1 MQFEVEKLGDWKKWE
16 AAGDYFSYRG
26 EKIFYIEGGQIDA
39 PVLVLIHGFP
49 TASWDWH
56 KVWEPLC
63 QNFRV
68 LAFDMIGFGLSAKP
82 AKYEY
87 SIKDQADLLESLLQ
101 LKGVTHYHLLAHD
114 YGVTVAQELLARA
127 AETNST
133 TTTRSIDSLVLLN
146 GGLFPET
153 HKPVLIQKL
162 LISPLGGLVA
172 RLGSFARFKQNFDKI
187 CAHALPDN
195 ELETFWELLLLE
207 NGKAIMPK
215 LIRYMVERRRNRER
229 WVGALQNTQT
239 PIRLINGLEDPI
251 SGAHMLVRYRELIDD
266 PDIHELPGVGHYPQV
281 EAPEAVYKACQSY
294 WQALEII

>member
-1 MQFEVEKLGDWKKWE
+1 MNNWKNWE
-16 AAGDYFSYRG
+16 TAGDYFSYCG
-26 EKIFYIEGGQIDA
+26 EKIFHIEGGNANA

-63 QNFRV
+63 QHFRV

-82 AKYEY
+82 ANYDY
-87 SIKDQADLLESLLQ
+87 SIKDQADLLESFLQ
-101 LKGVTHYHLLAHD
+101 LKGVVRYHILAHD
-114 YGVTVAQELLARA
+114 YGVTVTQELLARA
-127 AETNST
+127 VSNASG
-133 TTTRSIDSLVLLN
+133 SAVHCIDSVVLLN

-162 LISPLGGLVA
+162 LISPFGGLVA
-172 RLGSFARFKQNFDKI
+172 RLGTFAKFKQNFDKI
-187 CAHALPDN
+187 CAQSLPEN
-195 ELETFWELLLLE
+195 ELKAFWELLLRD

-215 LIRYMVERRRNRER
+215 LIRYMVERRKYRER

-251 SGAHMLVRYRELIDD
+251 SGAHMLVRYRELIKE
-266 PDIHELPGVGHYPQV
+266 PDIHELSGVGHYPQV
-281 EAPEAVYKACQSY
+281 EAPEAVFKAALTF
-294 WQALEII
+294 WQALDII